1 MREVDAIVIG
11 GGPAGAA
18 VSAWLARWGR
28 RVQVFERTRF
38 PRFHVGESLVPGVNE
53 LLWELGVDEKI
64 ERAGFQVKRGGNLTS
79 RSGAYVKFHLSL
91 IADQLRKPYTFQVL
105 RSRFDEILLDHSRER
120 GADVHEGTEVADVL
134 MDGERMVGVEVASP
148 GRPARTVRAPIVI
161 DASGRDALI
170 ATRFRL
176 RHRDPVLNKVS
187 IWGHFDGVRRDPG
200 PDEGNLIAAVFE
212 HGWFWIIPLA
222 GGVTSVGAV
231 VDAAAMKGGRRS
243 PEARFQRFVEACP
256 FVADRMRDATPAGPL
271 ETVSNLAYGTERFYG
286 PGHVLIGDAAVFLDP
301 IYSYGVYLA
310 LKTGKIVAER
320 IDAGLR
326 RGDLAPD
333 LFESYEAELR
343 REVRVVFTQI
353 YNWYRFIG
361 DTERVDRF
369 VPLMIRW
376 VTLRRSFSLLF
387 SGMYDRLD
395 PEGPPAMIQLLRKP
409 LVDATSVPVAG
420 GGSRAGRPVTS

>member
-1 MREVDAIVIG
+1 
-11 GGPAGAA
+11 
-18 VSAWLARWGR
+18 
-28 RVQVFERTRF
+28 
-38 PRFHVGESLVPGVNE
+38 
-53 LLWELGVDEKI
+53 
-64 ERAGFQVKRGGNLTS
+64 
-79 RSGAYVKFHLSL
+79 
-91 IADQLRKPYTFQVL
+91 L

-120 GADVHEGTEVADVL
+120 GAEVFEETAVTGLLTEGKRV
-134 MDGERMVGVEVASP
+134 VGVEVASA
-148 GRPARTVRAPIVI
+148 GHPARAVRAPIVI
-161 DASGRDALI
+161 DASGRDAFI

-200 PDEGNLIAAVFE
+200 PEEGNLIAAVFR

-222 GGVTSVGAV
+222 GGTTSVGAV
-231 VDAAAMKGGRRS
+231 VDATALKGRRQTA
-243 PEARFQRFVEACP
+243 EARFRRFVEECP
-256 FVADRMRDATPAGPL
+256 FVADRMRDATPVGPL

-326 RGDLAPD
+326 EGDLSPAW
-333 LFESYEAELR
+333 FASYEAELR

-376 VTLRRSFSLLF
+376 VSLRRSFSLLF

-409 LVDATSVPVAG
+409 LVDVSLRPATGERTTGGKVATS
-420 GGSRAGRPVTS
+420 

>member
-1 MREVDAIVIG
+1 
-11 GGPAGAA
+11 
-18 VSAWLARWGR
+18 
-28 RVQVFERTRF
+28 
-38 PRFHVGESLVPGVNE
+38 
-53 LLWELGVDEKI
+53 
-64 ERAGFQVKRGGNLTS
+64 
-79 RSGAYVKFHLSL
+79 
-91 IADQLRKPYTFQVL
+91 
-105 RSRFDEILLDHSRER
+105 
-120 GADVHEGTEVADVL
+120 
-134 MDGERMVGVEVASP
+134 
-148 GRPARTVRAPIVI
+148 
-161 DASGRDALI
+161 
-170 ATRFRL
+170 
-176 RHRDPVLNKVS
+176 VLNKVS

-200 PDEGNLIAAVFE
+200 PEEGNLIAAVFR

-222 GGVTSVGAV
+222 GGTTSVGAV
-231 VDAAAMKGGRRS
+231 VDATALEGRRQTA
-243 PEARFQRFVEACP
+243 ETRFRRFVEECP
-256 FVADRMRDATPAGPL
+256 FVADRMRDATPVGPL

-310 LKTGKIVAER
+310 LKTGKAVAER

-326 RGDLAPD
+326 QGDLSPA

-376 VTLRRSFSLLF
+376 VSLRRSFSLLF

-409 LVDATSVPVAG
+409 LVDVSLRPATSDRTTGGKVA
-420 GGSRAGRPVTS
+420 TS